1 MGNKKKERKDW
12 WDEECEWKKK
22 RVRES
27 LKRWR
32 RKEGEK
38 EDYSREKKNTKRC
51 VRGKRGRKMRNG
63 RGEQRRLR
71 GKVWEIVNNERRRRR
86 RIDERIGM
94 NEWREHYMRLLGGVK
109 ERVVRESGRE
119 EEVENR
125 EEEIDRE
132 EIRRIRNNIKEGKAG
147 GINGIP
153 GEVWKHEGE
162 ELEDGYGDI
171 TIEYGKERDG
181 RRGGGRE

>member
-1 MGNKKKERKDW
+1 
-12 WDEECEWKKK
+12 
-22 RVRES
+22 
-27 LKRWR
+27 
-32 RKEGEK
+32 
-38 EDYSREKKNTKRC
+38 
-51 VRGKRGRKMRNG
+51 MRDG

-109 ERVVRESGRE
+109 ERVVSGRK
-119 EEVENR
+119 EEVEDR

-132 EIRRIRNNIKEGKAG
+132 EIRRIKNNIKEGKAG

-153 GEVWKHEGE
+153 GEVWKHGGE
-162 ELEDGYGDI
+162 ELEEWVW
-171 TIEYGKERDG
+171 EYCNRIWKGEG
-181 RRGGGRE
+181 WP